1 MRELKFRAWSKTSK
15 EYNYKVLVGNNNPK
29 DKNYTCNSILS
40 DGKWLHFDE
49 FCGDIEQYTGLKD
62 KNGTEIYE
70 GDICSFS
77 NKNGKYVGVVEWLDY
92 LASFGLRA
100 VEGTSLYTFSE
111 LDAMEVDL
119 RILEVIGNVRQNP
132 ELLEEK

>member
-1 MRELKFRAWSKTSK
+1 MRELEFRAWDSL
-15 EYNYKVLVGNNNPK
+15 ERRMRKVVSLHWR
-29 DKNYTCNSILS
+29 
-40 DGKWLHFDE
+40 DGKPISVRLE
-49 FCGDIEQYTGLKD
+49 GENEPISIEGRLVIEQDTGLKD
-62 KNGTEIYE
+62 KNGTEIHE

-77 NKNGKYVGVVEWLDY
+77 RKNGKYVGVVEWLDY

-119 RILEVIGNVRQNP
+119 RILEVIGNVHENP
-132 ELLEEK
+132 ELIKQGGK